1 MLNDLLPGT
10 FGVSGQRVWYQ
21 RIDKLLYD
29 VIKDLLLIDTLF
41 VKLINDLIN
50 CLSDYTLF
58 KT

>member
-1 MLNDLLPGT
+1 MLNDLLSGT

-21 RIDKLLYD
+21 IIDKLLYD
-29 VIKDLLLIDTLF
+29 VLKDLLLIDTLF

-50 CLSDYTLF
+50 CLSAYTLF